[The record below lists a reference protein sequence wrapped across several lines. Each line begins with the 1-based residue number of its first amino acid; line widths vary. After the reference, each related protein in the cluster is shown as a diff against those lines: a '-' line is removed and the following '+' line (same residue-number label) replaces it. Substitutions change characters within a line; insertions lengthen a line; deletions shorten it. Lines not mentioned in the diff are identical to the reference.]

1 MKNNLMFLII
11 SLYILIGCEETK
23 ECDTTYLELNASN
36 LISNNSYY
44 ELEFL
49 NGYIQT
55 FTTLEAYTESITE
68 YQKLKW
74 LSNKE
79 ININGVWTNLVN
91 KHSYTNEEGIA
102 YTVLGVYKEFVGDT
116 VTIYCA
122 YDNTC
127 NDTYFVDSLK
137 IIIK

>member
-11 SLYILIGCEETK
+11 LLYILIGCEETK
-23 ECDTTYLELNASN
+23 ECNTTYLELNAPN
-36 LISNNSYY
+36 LIYDNSYY
-44 ELEFL
+44 ELKIL
-49 NGYIQT
+49 DGYIQT

-68 YQKLKW
+68 YQKVGW

-79 ININGVWTNLVN
+79 ININGTWINLVN
-91 KHSYTNEEGIA
+91 QSSYTNEEGVA
-102 YTVLGVYKEFVGDT
+102 YTILGVYKEFVGDT
-116 VTIYCA
+116 ITIYCT

-127 NDTYFVDSLK
+127 NSEYFIDSLK